1 MSCIYSVC
9 DWSSRYHCIAIVP
22 PEEAEGFDFSMV
34 DVENAVVTMDDLEDD
49 EIDPMD
55 MDLWCDE

>member
-1 MSCIYSVC
+1 M
-9 DWSSRYHCIAIVP
+9 
-22 PEEAEGFDFSMV
+22 EEAEGFDFSMV